1 MNHDVFIS
9 YSSKNPQ
16 VALAVC
22 HLLEEHGIKCWMAPR
37 NIPPGSDYGD
47 LIDDAIKASKV
58 FLFIYSFESVNS
70 KWCRGELNIAFSEEK
85 IIIPYR
91 IDTTPIEGAMN
102 VMLNQFHWLDAYPD
116 YQSQFTSLV
125 EAVNR
130 SLGKSTNHTSVSTQG
145 KPIRKKIDKGGNSY
159 NERANQKAYNFD
171 TLHYDNGHR
180 YVGELRYGYP
190 HGRGTLYFANG
201 TRYVGEFK
209 NGNLHGQGT
218 FYFADGDR
226 YEGEFKDGKYDGRGT
241 LYHNDGTR
249 YVGEFKNGNLHG
261 QGTSYFADGD
271 RYEGEYKD
279 SKPDGRGTYYF
290 ADGDRYEGE
299 FKDGKPHGRGTYYH
313 NEGHRYEGEY
323 KDGYSHGLGTYY
335 YADGDCYEGEFKDGK
350 HHGRGTYYCA
360 NGDIFNCLYNNG
372 ELIQQTK
379 IR

>member
-1 MNHDVFIS
+1 MMLNPQKQLQMNHDVFIS

-22 HLLEEHGIKCWMAPR
+22 HLLEEYGIKCWMAPR

-70 KWCRGELNIAFSEEK
+70 KWCRGELNIAFNEEK

-145 KPIRKKIDKGGNSY
+145 KPIRKKTDKGGNFY
-159 NERANQKAYNFD
+159 NEIANQEAYNFG
-171 TLHYDNGHR
+171 TLHYDNGDR
-180 YVGELRYGYP
+180 YVGDLRYGYP
-190 HGRGTLYFANG
+190 HGLGTYYWANGNRYQGEFKDDLFNGQGTVYFAND
-201 TRYVGEFK
+201 
-209 NGNLHGQGT
+209 NL
-218 FYFADGDR
+218 YI
-226 YEGEFKDGKYDGRGT
+226 GEFKDG
-241 LYHNDGTR
+241 
-249 YVGEFKNGNLHG
+249 
-261 QGTSYFADGD
+261 
-271 RYEGEYKD
+271 
-279 SKPDGRGTYYF
+279 KPDGRGTYY
-290 ADGDRYEGE
+290 
-299 FKDGKPHGRGTYYH
+299 
-313 NEGHRYEGEY
+313 
-323 KDGYSHGLGTYY
+323 
-335 YADGDCYEGEFKDGK
+335 C
-350 HHGRGTYYCA
+350 
-360 NGDIFNCLYNNG
+360 NGDEFNCLYNNG

>member
-1 MNHDVFIS
+1 MMLNPQKQLQMNHDVFIS
-9 YSSKNPQ
+9 YSSKHPQ

-22 HLLEEHGIKCWMAPR
+22 HLLEEYGIKCWMAPR

-47 LIDDAIKASKV
+47 LIDDAIKASKI

-145 KPIRKKIDKGGNSY
+145 KPIRKKTDKGGNFY
-159 NERANQKAYNFD
+159 NEIANQKAYNFD
-171 TLHYDNGHR
+171 TLHCANGDR
-180 YVGELRYGYP
+180 YVGEVRNGYP
-190 HGRGTLYFANG
+190 HGQGTVYFANG
-201 TRYVGEFK
+201 
-209 NGNLHGQGT
+209 N
-218 FYFADGDR
+218 R
-226 YEGEFKDGKYDGRGT
+226 YEGEFKDG
-241 LYHNDGTR
+241 L
-249 YVGEFKNGNLHG
+249 FNG
-261 QGTSYFADGD
+261 Q
-271 RYEGEYKD
+271 
-279 SKPDGRGTYYF
+279 
-290 ADGDRYEGE
+290 
-299 FKDGKPHGRGTYYH
+299 GTYYH
-313 NEGHRYEGEY
+313 NEGHRYEGEH
-323 KDGYSHGLGTYY
+323 KDGKRDGVGTYY
-335 YADGDCYEGEFKDGK
+335 WDNGDRYEGEFKDGK
-350 HHGRGTYYCA
+350 RDGEGTLYYANGHRYEGEFKEGKPDGRGTYYFADGGYYQGELKDGKHHGRGTVYYANGDRYEGEFKEAKSHGQGTYYCA
-360 NGDIFNCLYNNG
+360 NGDIFNCLYNNN

>member
-1 MNHDVFIS
+1 MMLNPQKQLQMNQDVFIS

-22 HLLEEHGIKCWMAPR
+22 HRLEEHGIKCWMAPR

-47 LIDDAIKASKV
+47 LIDDAIKASKI

-145 KPIRKKIDKGGNSY
+145 QTIRKKTDKGGNFY
-159 NERANQKAYNFD
+159 NEIAKQKAYNFD
-171 TLHYDNGHR
+171 TLHYDNGDR

-190 HGRGTLYFANG
+190 HGLGTLYYTNGDRYEGEYKDGKRDGRGTYYWAN
-201 TRYVGEFK
+201 
-209 NGNLHGQGT
+209 
-218 FYFADGDR
+218 GDR
-226 YEGEFKDGKYDGRGT
+226 YEGEFKDGK
-241 LYHNDGTR
+241 
-249 YVGEFKNGNLHG
+249 
-261 QGTSYFADGD
+261 S
-271 RYEGEYKD
+271 
-279 SKPDGRGTYYF
+279 DGRGTYYF
-290 ADGDRYEGE
+290 ADGERYEGEFKDEQLNGHGAAYYANGDRYVGEFKDGKHHGQGTYYWANGNRYEGE
-299 FKDGKPHGRGTYYH
+299 FKDGKSDGRGTYYWA
-313 NEGHRYEGEY
+313 NGNR
-323 KDGYSHGLGTYY
+323 
-335 YADGDCYEGEFKDGK
+335 YEGEFKEAK
-350 HHGRGTYYCA
+350 QHGRGTYYCA
-360 NGDIFNCLYNNG
+360 NGDIFNCLYNND
-372 ELIQQTK
+372 ELIQETK